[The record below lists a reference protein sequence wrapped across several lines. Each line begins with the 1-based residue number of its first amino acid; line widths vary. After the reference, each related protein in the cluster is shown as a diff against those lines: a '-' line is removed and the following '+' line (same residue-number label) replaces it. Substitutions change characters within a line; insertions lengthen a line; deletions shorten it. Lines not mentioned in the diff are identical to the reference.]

1 MRASD
6 YTIIVDLPEDGQSL
20 LVHGYTGA
28 FDVVQPHV
36 AEFLREMASPGKPFD
51 APSTISPDSLAT
63 LQHRGYLTDMTPAEE
78 QTHVL
83 RLAEILQKRHRRQSP
98 SFLIIPTYDCNL
110 RCIYCYEKLLRR
122 NGRAWLETRITSD
135 QIDAAFAAMRELRA
149 QAAHQPK
156 VRAITLYGG
165 EPLLASNRELIEYI
179 VARGREE
186 GYVFGAITNGVEL
199 NQFLHLVGPEGIR
212 TLQIT
217 LDGPPEAHDRRRVRA
232 DGSGSFAAIKTNI
245 DAALSAGAEVSVR
258 MNVDRKNVAVM
269 KALSRLT
276 DEYGWSQRKNFSAY
290 ISAVHDA
297 YYGDPADE
305 LLIGDLQ
312 AAYLCELSAHPELD
326 RIMDPARVLQKQL
339 SGTLFARGF
348 PPFRPSFCGSNAGM
362 YLFDPFGDLYPCWDV
377 VGRTEYKIGSFF
389 PDGLRLDP
397 DAQRPWLTRTI
408 AQIPECRTCPYALF
422 CGGGCTSQAH
432 QVHGRFDAPVCHDFI
447 EQFNLILPTL
457 YRQRMAQSD
466 PSADLS
472 AESLH

>member
-28 FDVVQPHV
+28 FDVVQPQV
-36 AEFLREMASPGKPFD
+36 AEFLREMCAPDTRFD

-63 LQHRGYLTDMTPAEE
+63 LQHRGYLTDMTPAQE

-98 SFLIIPTYDCNL
+98 SFLVIPTYDCNL
-110 RCIYCYEKLLRR
+110 RCTYCYEKLLRR
-122 NGRAWLETRITSD
+122 NGRAWLETRMTPD
-135 QIDAAFAAMRELRA
+135 QVDAAYAAMRELQA
-149 QAAHQPK
+149 QAAHQPR

-165 EPLLASNRELIEYI
+165 EPLLAGNRELIEYI
-179 VARGREE
+179 VARGRAA

-199 NQFLHLVGPEGIR
+199 DQFLHLVGPDSLR

-217 LDGPPEAHDRRRVRA
+217 LDGPPEVHDRRRVRA
-232 DGSGSFAAIKTNI
+232 DGSGSFDAIQANI
-245 DAALSAGAEVSVR
+245 GAALAAGAEVSVR
-258 MNVDRKNVAVM
+258 MNVDRKNMAVM
-269 KALSRLT
+269 KTLSRLI

-297 YYGDPADE
+297 HYGNPANE
-305 LLIGDLQ
+305 LLIGELQ
-312 AAYLCELSAHPELD
+312 AAYLCELPTHPELH

-339 SGTLFARGF
+339 GETLFAHGF

-377 VGRTEYKIGSFF
+377 VGRAEYKIGSFF
-389 PDGLRLDP
+389 PGGLRLDS
-397 DAQRPWLTRTI
+397 DALDPWLTRTI
-408 AQIPECRTCPYALF
+408 TQIPECRTCPYALF

-432 QVHGRFDAPVCHDFI
+432 QTYGRFDAPVCHDFV
-447 EQFNLILPTL
+447 EQFHLILPAL
-457 YRQRMAQSD
+457 YRQRMAQ
-466 PSADLS
+466 ADQDRD
-472 AESLH
+472 ADTEPLH